1 MTRKGFTLT
10 ELLISIA
17 VSFIVITAI
26 VNFLIV
32 GSQSY
37 QRINQKIDLQ
47 RNARLVSDRLIR
59 EVKRA
64 FSIDPA
70 SDGSSLIFNYYVYT
84 LQSNNIVSST
94 LSTIRYYVNPS
105 GVLKR
110 QVKQGSLWVG
120 DNPLTEN
127 NVKVLI
133 PIFYYL
139 NELGN
144 TTSPNLAK
152 IVLVNLRLD
161 ANKDNQADYTL
172 SFSIYLPL
180 KENYFL
186 R

>member
-1 MTRKGFTLT
+1 MKKGFTLT
-10 ELLISIA
+10 ELLISIT

-26 VNFLIV
+26 VNFLII
-32 GSQSY
+32 GSQGY
-37 QRINQKIDLQ
+37 QKINQKIDLQ
-47 RNARLVSDRLIR
+47 RNARLTSDRLVR

-64 FSIDPA
+64 YSIDPS
-70 SDGSSLIFNYYVYT
+70 SDGSNLIFNYYVYT
-84 LQSNNIVSST
+84 LQSNIVSSS
-94 LSTIRYYVNPS
+94 LSIIRYYVSSS

-110 QVKQGSLWVG
+110 QVRQGILWVG

-127 NVKVLI
+127 NIKVLT
-133 PIFYYL
+133 PVFYYL
-139 NELGN
+139 DASFNS
-144 TTSPNLAK
+144 TSPNLAK
-152 IVLVNLRLD
+152 VILVYLRLD

>member
-1 MTRKGFTLT
+1 MMKRGFTLV
-10 ELLISIA
+10 EFLISVT

-32 GSQSY
+32 GSRSY
-37 QRINQKIDLQ
+37 QSLNQRIDLQ

-59 EVKRA
+59 EIKRA
-64 FSIDPA
+64 SSIDPS
-70 SDGSSLIFNYYVYT
+70 SDGSSIIINYYIYT
-84 LQSNNIVSST
+84 LQTNIVSSS
-94 LSTIRYYVNPS
+94 LSTVRYYVNPS
-105 GVLKR
+105 GILRR

-127 NVKVLI
+127 NFRVLT
-133 PIFYYL
+133 PVFYYL
-139 NELGN
+139 DASSNI
-144 TTSPNLAK
+144 TSPNLAK
-152 IVLVNLRLD
+152 IVLVDLKLD
-161 ANKDNQADYTL
+161 ADRDNRADYTL

>member
-1 MTRKGFTLT
+1 MMKKGFTLT

-26 VNFLIV
+26 VNFLII

-37 QRINQKIDLQ
+37 QKINQKIDLQ

-64 FSIDPA
+64 YSIDPS
-70 SDGSSLIFNYYVYT
+70 SDGNNLIFNYYIYT
-84 LQSNNIVSST
+84 LQSNIVSSS
-94 LSTIRYYVNPS
+94 LSTIRYYVNTS
-105 GVLKR
+105 GILKR
-110 QVKQGSLWVG
+110 QVKQGFLWVG
-120 DNPLTEN
+120 DNPLTEDN
-127 NVKVLI
+127 IKVLT
-133 PIFYYL
+133 PVFYYL
-139 NELGN
+139 DKSFNP
-144 TTSPNLAK
+144 TPPNLAK
-152 IVLVNLRLD
+152 IILVNLKLD